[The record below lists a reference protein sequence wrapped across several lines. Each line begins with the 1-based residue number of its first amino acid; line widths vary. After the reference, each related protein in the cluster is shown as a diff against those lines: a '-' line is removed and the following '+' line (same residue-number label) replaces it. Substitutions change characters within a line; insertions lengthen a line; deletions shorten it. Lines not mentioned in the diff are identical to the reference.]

1 MRISLLD
8 LGGGVAQS
16 VRALACHARGRGF
29 EPRHSRHHSVIRH
42 VVSPAS
48 NGAEPIEKITQP
60 TYTKGGFIIY
70 I

>member
-1 MRISLLD
+1 
-8 LGGGVAQS
+8 
-16 VRALACHARGRGF
+16 
-29 EPRHSRHHSVIRH
+29 